1 MPCCQKHCGRIVNP
15 IENSMQSPPLNDSA
29 CPLTPEQQAMIN
41 HLVGTLEPVQL
52 AWIAGY
58 LSAINTLALQGAGQA
73 TAVPA
78 AAGTAVNG
86 AAELTILFGSQTGN
100 CEGVAKMAAERA
112 AQRGINS
119 NLKNMG
125 TYKAAE
131 LKKEKLMMLIV
142 STHGEGDPPDSVEDL
157 YDFINSKRAP
167 KLGDLKYSVLALG
180 DSSYE
185 NYCQI
190 GVDFDKRFKKLGAES
205 FRDRVD
211 CDVDYDDDAEAWI
224 DEALDKAADFAD
236 TGDSNAAP
244 TGMPTMPFTFPGMA
258 PAASKYNRKNPFPS
272 EILENINISGCDSD
286 KENRH
291 VEMSLEGSGLVY
303 VPGDSL
309 GVFPTNCP
317 VLVAEI
323 IAAAKLKPDAVVQS
337 ASGEETLQDAL
348 LKTYEVTILTPK
360 VIDGYAKFAGKAIQ
374 SLLGDK
380 NKTKQRKYIEGR
392 ELIDMILDYPPK
404 IDAQGFTAVLRKLPH
419 RLYSIASSYDA
430 HPEEAHL
437 LIATVRYETHGR
449 QRKGVATTFYS
460 DRVTEDTLVPS
471 FIHEN
476 PNFRLPA
483 DPATPIIMIG
493 PGTGVAPFRAFVEQR
508 EIDGATGKNWLFFGD
523 RRFRTDFTYQ
533 TDWQRFRKDGILT
546 RIDLAFSRDQDEK
559 IYVQHRMLEAAK
571 DIYAWLQDGA
581 TIYVCGDE
589 VHMAKDVHA
598 ALLDIV
604 RKEGGMKA
612 NAAAEYVK
620 NLQRDKRYQRD
631 VY

>member
-1 MPCCQKHCGRIVNP
+1 
-15 IENSMQSPPLNDSA
+15 
-29 CPLTPEQQAMIN
+29 MIN
-41 HLVGTLEPVQL
+41 HLVGTLDPVQL

-58 LSAINTLALQGAGQA
+58 LSAINAVALQGAGRT
-73 TAVPA
+73 TAGPA
-78 AAGTAVNG
+78 AAGAAGNG

-100 CEGVAKMAAERA
+100 CEGVAKMATERA
-112 AQRGINS
+112 AQRGIKS

-125 TYKAAE
+125 TYENAE

-142 STHGEGDPPDSVEDL
+142 STHGEGDPPDAAEDL
-157 YDFINSKRAP
+157 YKFVNSKRAP

-185 NYCQI
+185 HYCQT
-190 GVDFDKRFKKLGAES
+190 GVDFDKRFKELGAES
-205 FRDRVD
+205 IRDRVD

-224 DEALDKAADFAD
+224 DEVLGKAAELAD
-236 TGDSNAAP
+236 TGDGNAAP
-244 TGMPTMPFTFPGMA
+244 TGMPAMPFTFPGMA
-258 PAASKYNRKNPFPS
+258 PAASKYDRKNPFPAA
-272 EILENINISGCDSD
+272 ILENINISGRGSG

-291 VEMSLEGSGLVY
+291 VEMSLEESGLVY

-317 VLVAEI
+317 ELVDEI

-337 ASGEETLQDAL
+337 ASGEETLRDAL
-348 LKTYEVTILTPK
+348 LKTYEITVLTPK

-374 SLLGDK
+374 SLLGNK
-380 NKTKQRKYIEGR
+380 NKAKQRNYIEGR
-392 ELIDMILDYPPK
+392 ELIDLILDYPPK
-404 IDAQGFTAVLRKLPH
+404 VDAQALTTVLRKLPH

-430 HPEEAHL
+430 HPEEVHL

-460 DRVTEDTLVPS
+460 DRVTEDTLVPT
-471 FIHEN
+471 FVHEN

-508 EIDGATGKNWLFFGD
+508 KIDGAAGKNWLFFGD

-533 TDWQRFRKDGILT
+533 TEWQHFRKDGILT
-546 RIDLAFSRDQDEK
+546 RIDLAFSRDQAEK
-559 IYVQHRMLEAAK
+559 IYVQHRMLEAAGE
-571 DIYAWLQDGA
+571 IYAWLQDGA

-589 VHMAKDVHA
+589 VHMAKEVHA

-612 NAAAEYVK
+612 GTAASYVK
-620 NLQRDKRYQRD
+620 SLQRDKRYQRD